1 MIVKN
6 EGKIIT
12 RLFNSVID
20 IIDTYCICDT
30 GSTDNTCEIIDEY
43 FKSKNISGKIIK
55 EPFRNFEYNRTFAVK
70 ACYGMSDYI
79 LLLDADMV
87 LNVYNFDKQK
97 LNNVA
102 YFILQG
108 CNDFYYENIRL
119 IKNVENIEYKGVTHE
134 YITCPNIDPIQRF
147 NKNELFITDIGDGG
161 CKLDKFERDIRLLT

>member
-1 MIVKN
+1 
-6 EGKIIT
+6 
-12 RLFNSVID
+12 
-20 IIDTYCICDT
+20 
-30 GSTDNTCEIIDEY
+30 
-43 FKSKNISGKIIK
+43 
-55 EPFRNFEYNRTFAVK
+55 
-70 ACYGMSDYI
+70 MSDYI

-102 YFILQG
+102 YFILKG

-134 YITCPNIDPIQRF
+134 YITCPNIEPIQRF

-161 CKLDKFERDIRLLT
+161 CKLDKFERDIRLLTEDFKNNPKNITNKRK